1 MDTFSWLVGSQAAT
15 AILAGV
21 IVWFIKGYLDDSG
34 WKKII
39 KLQLQVIEAAL
50 EKLNVDIP
58 EFLQKI
64 IDGLHASDEDTAE
77 LEKIYQ
83 DEKLRITRENLI
95 QRQENSKK

>member
-1 MDTFSWLVGSQAAT
+1 MNTFNWLISSQAAT

-21 IVWFIKGYLDDSG
+21 IVWFIKGYLADSA
-34 WKKII
+34 WKNII
-39 KLQLQVIEAAL
+39 KLQLQIIEATL
-50 EKLNVDIP
+50 KKLNVDIP

-64 IDGLHASDEDTAE
+64 IDGLHASAEDTAE

-83 DEKLRITRENLI
+83 DEKLKITRENLI